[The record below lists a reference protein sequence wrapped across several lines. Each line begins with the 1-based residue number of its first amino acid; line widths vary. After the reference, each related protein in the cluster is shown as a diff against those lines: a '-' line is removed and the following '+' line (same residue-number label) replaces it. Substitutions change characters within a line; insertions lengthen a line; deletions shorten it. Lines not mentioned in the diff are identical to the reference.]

1 MCIKQVYADYYIK
14 LKYTLIS
21 IKCDYAASISN
32 SIWNLVVPTHHIQ
45 WTKEMTT
52 IDLPFVS
59 VIEKTVTF
67 YW

>member
-45 WTKEMTT
+45 
-52 IDLPFVS
+52 
-59 VIEKTVTF
+59 
-67 YW
+67 